1 LEDPERRAIIW
12 TEGPLRDTHA
22 AAFFTHDMIL
32 QFADHFP
39 DCAQVLATVTKA
51 EPTWADLDPQ
61 GKDVLLGRY
70 IDYLLKVR
78 HTQQVVVDS
87 NALILTREDDTSS
100 SLEPFKSLH
109 RYIDALS
116 AFEDMTAKRLENRR
130 IDARLTANLLG
141 DPNVERMTVV
151 SGDGPIPVVA

>member
-1 LEDPERRAIIW
+1 
-12 TEGPLRDTHA
+12 
-22 AAFFTHDMIL
+22 
-32 QFADHFP
+32 
-39 DCAQVLATVTKA
+39 
-51 EPTWADLDPQ
+51 TWADLDPQ

-87 NALILTREDDTSS
+87 NDLILTREVDTSS

-116 AFEDMTAKRLENRR
+116 AFEDMTAKPLEDRRMDGRL
-130 IDARLTANLLG
+130 AASCLG
-141 DPNVERMTVV
+141 DPNGARMTVV
-151 SGDGPIPVVA
+151 SGDGPIPVVAAVDGSSGDGDDT